1 MTFRL
6 PENAFADTC
15 PLWNSRV
22 FILIAWLSA
31 WPSACWANHVWT
43 LKSPT
48 ARLAVKVEYNDGI
61 KYSVSLRGKEV
72 IAPSAIDLKV
82 AGKGWL
88 ARQSSDPTA
97 TERSESE
104 TVEFVVPRKYRQLK
118 TKYNELELKFANG

>member
-1 MTFRL
+1 MTSRL
-6 PENAFADTC
+6 PANAFADRS

-48 ARLAVKVEYNDGI
+48 SRLAVKVEYNGGI
-61 KYSVSLRGKEV
+61 RYSVSLRGQEV

-88 ARQSSDPTA
+88 ARQSGDPSA
-97 TERSESE
+97 AERSESK
-104 TVEFVVPRKYRQLK
+104 TVDFVVPRKYRQVK
-118 TKYNELELKFANG
+118 TKYNELE